1 MRLDPR
7 KETGMAVLAAI
18 LIMAVLGLMML
29 SSCTTKEKT
38 VTEYVAVHDTIHSHH
53 TDTLREVSFQVRVDT
68 VRQRETHTITLNNV
82 GDTIREIHHFHDS
95 EKVIVVDSTQRY
107 EARMD
112 SLEKALE
119 REKSKEVTKQKVP
132 LSAIAKWLVIS
143 ALVFGILRACLG
155 IFIVVLRSKTNS

>member
-53 TDTLREVSFQVRVDT
+53 TDTLREVSYKVRVDT
-68 VRQRETHTITLNNV
+68 VWQHETHTITLNNV
-82 GDTIREIHHFHDS
+82 GDTIKEIHHYHDI
-95 EKVIVVDSTQRY
+95 EKVIVVDSTNKY
-107 EARMD
+107 IAKID
-112 SLEKALE
+112 SLQKALVS
-119 REKSKEVTKQKVP
+119 EKEKHITKKKTKIKWWEW
-132 LSAIAKWLVIS
+132 AIFFGFVVI
-143 ALVFGILRACLG
+143 LLYGIG
-155 IFIVVLRSKTNS
+155 KIKS